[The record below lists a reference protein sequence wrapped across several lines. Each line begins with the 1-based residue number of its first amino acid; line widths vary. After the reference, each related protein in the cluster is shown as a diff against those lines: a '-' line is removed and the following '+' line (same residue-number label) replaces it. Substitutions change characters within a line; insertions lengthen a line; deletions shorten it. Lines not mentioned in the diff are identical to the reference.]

1 MIIKSLWKEL
11 VFDIQTYKGDK
22 QLYRQDVILQ
32 LYMSL
37 VFLVI
42 LTPIMI
48 VIDLLLLPLEICYYF
63 FAKWIRK

>member
-37 VFLVI
+37 VFLII
-42 LTPIMI
+42 LTPII
-48 VIDLLLLPLEICYYF
+48 IATDLLLSPLEVCYYF
-63 FAKWIRK
+63 FNKWIRK